1 MRVLL
6 LNHNVAWSVGTFY
19 RALNFGRAL
28 AARGHQVRVVS
39 ISRRNRLGF
48 STYRRDG
55 LEMVESPDL
64 FWGIGRTGWDPWDT
78 LNRIAYLAPQ
88 SYDIIHAFDS
98 RPAVILPALVLS
110 RLRRTSLVLDWADWW
125 GRGGTIEERPYRLV
139 RVLFGGIETF
149 FEETFRRAAD
159 ATTVISQPLAGRA
172 ENLGVPAAE
181 ILRLPQGCDTE
192 SVRPI
197 DRDAARQ
204 RLGLPLETP
213 LIGHLGVLFPRDA
226 ELLFSASR
234 HLAGRVEPVPRFVL
248 VGRHRA
254 AIPADLQAGGL
265 VIETGFVTEEDLP
278 FWLAA
283 CDVTVLPLTDTL
295 ANQARWPSR
304 GNSYLAAGRPVI
316 TTRVSDFPEY
326 VTNWDAGLVV
336 EPDDRSLAQGIA
348 AALNDA
354 AARDHWGAQARRLA
368 EGALS
373 WDTLTDQLANLYARL
388 APLPA

>member
-1 MRVLL
+1 MRILL

-19 RALNFGRAL
+19 RALNFGRSL
-28 AARGHQVRVVS
+28 AAQGHQVRMVS
-39 ISRRNRLGF
+39 ISRRKRFGF
-48 STYRRDG
+48 TTYLRDG
-55 LEMVESPDL
+55 IEMVESPDL

-78 LNRIAYLAPQ
+78 LNRITYLAPY

-110 RLRRTSLVLDWADWW
+110 RLRRTPLVLDWADWW

-149 FEETFRRAAD
+149 FEEAFRRSAD
-159 ATTVISQPLAGRA
+159 ATTVISRPLAGRA
-172 ENLGVPAAE
+172 EKLGVSATE

-197 DRDAARQ
+197 DQDTARR

-213 LIGHLGVLFPRDA
+213 LVGHLGVLFPRDA
-226 ELLFSASR
+226 ELLFSAYQQ
-234 HLAGRVEPVPRFVL
+234 LAGRVEPALSLVL

-254 AIPADLQAGGL
+254 TIPAGLQSGGQ
-265 VIETGFVTEEDLP
+265 VIETGFVADEELP

-283 CDVTVLPLTDTL
+283 CDVTVLPLTATL

-304 GNSYLAAGRPVI
+304 GNAYLAAGRPVI
-316 TTRVSDFPEY
+316 TTRVSDFHEY

-336 EPDDRSLAQGIA
+336 GPDDTALAQGIA
-348 AALNDA
+348 GALNDP
-354 AARDHWGAQARRLA
+354 AARDRWGAQARRLA
-368 EGALS
+368 EGPLS
-373 WDTLTDQLANLYARL
+373 WETLTEQLANLYARL